1 MKFTIVIH
9 RIKVTFISKQ
19 TNVLQSFKI
28 DASYSVYI
36 FKKKKGNYT
45 YFSLKLI
52 WNIDLHHSNCVQAAI
67 GNSVYIPVEKIF
79 ILAKEDNN
87 LINVSLSLGDKQKS
101 I

>member
-1 MKFTIVIH
+1 MYAKQEEKSDIFILKKLIKFFAIVVAFFL
-9 RIKVTFISKQ
+9 KE
-19 TNVLQSFKI
+19 
-28 DASYSVYI
+28 
-36 FKKKKGNYT
+36 KGNYT

-52 WNIDLHHSNCVQAAI
+52 WNIDLHHSNCVQAEF

-87 LINVSLSLGDKQKS
+87 LINVSLSFGDKQES